1 MPFLEKSLANK
12 SLSNR
17 NSGADKL
24 SGWPRPRT
32 SIAKKMGLNPL
43 RMLVLIAM
51 ALGGIAGGYFIG
63 KEVAPAPRSTESP
76 EKPALQKALTQ
87 QETYE
92 EPLPENIIIER
103 DGVLKRIALP
113 GLDAEID
120 LGNGVF
126 VPAETFKPETAPV
139 AETSMATESKPF
151 ADEETKTEVT
161 ALLEK
166 VEPPTSKP
174 QTPAEQAKVVP
185 AAIQSIRALP
195 DNIAELQQADAA
207 ALPAWQRYALPVT
220 LSDKPLIVVVI
231 DDVGLDRRRARQT
244 VDLPG
249 PLTLSYM
256 AYAGDLTQQTQKA
269 RAKGHELMLHV
280 PMEPSSSA
288 INPGPNVLLSGM
300 PEDELL
306 KNIAWSLD
314 QVSGYV
320 GINNHMG
327 SRFTSDRASMET
339 VVGALKARGYLFLD
353 SVTSGKTVAHD
364 VAREGGIPYA
374 VRNVFLDHKDD
385 LAAIKTQLRRTEQIA
400 KRTGVAI
407 AIGHP
412 RDNTIEALQEWL
424 PNLEERGFQLVPISA
439 VVRISRPK

>member
-1 MPFLEKSLANK
+1 MANK
-12 SLSNR
+12 SQSNR
-17 NSGADKL
+17 SSGADKL

-32 SIAKKMGLNPL
+32 YIAKKMGLNPV
-43 RMLVLIAM
+43 RMLLLIAM
-51 ALGGIAGGYFIG
+51 ATAGLAGGYYIV
-63 KEVAPAPRSTESP
+63 KEVAPAPKSTESL
-76 EKPALQKALTQ
+76 EKPAPQKALTQ
-87 QETYE
+87 RETYE

-126 VPAETFKPETAPV
+126 VAVDALQQDPVAV
-139 AETSMATESKPF
+139 AETPEATELQPSTDDASKS
-151 ADEETKTEVT
+151 DVT

-166 VEPPTSKP
+166 AELPTSKP
-174 QTPAEQAKVVP
+174 QAPAVEQAKAAP
-185 AAIQSIRALP
+185 ASIKRIRALP
-195 DNIAELQQADAA
+195 DNIAELQQADAES
-207 ALPAWQRYALPVT
+207 LPAWQRYALPVT
-220 LSDKPLIVVVI
+220 LSDKPLIVIVI

-244 VDLPG
+244 IELPG

-256 AYAGDLTQQTQKA
+256 AYAEDLMQQTQKA

-280 PMEPSSSA
+280 PMEPSSSS
-288 INPGPNVLLSGM
+288 INPGLNVLLSGM

-306 KNIAWSLD
+306 KNITWSLD
-314 QVSGYV
+314 QMTGYV

-327 SRFTSDRASMET
+327 SRFTSDRASMKI
-339 VVGALKARGYLFLD
+339 VVGALKARGYMFLD
-353 SVTSGKTVAHD
+353 SVTSSKTVAHD
-364 VAREGGIPYA
+364 IARQGGIPYA

-412 RDNTIEALQEWL
+412 RDNTIEALREWL
-424 PNLEERGFQLVPISA
+424 PDLNERGFQLVPISA
-439 VVRISRPK
+439 VVRINKPSE

>member
-1 MPFLEKSLANK
+1 MANK
-12 SLSNR
+12 PQSKRS
-17 NSGADKL
+17 SGADKL

-32 SIAKKMGLNPL
+32 YIAKKMGLNPV
-43 RMLVLIAM
+43 RMLLLIAM
-51 ALGGIAGGYFIG
+51 ATAGLAGGYYIG
-63 KEVAPAPRSTESP
+63 KEVAPAPKSTESV
-76 EKPALQKALTQ
+76 EKPAPQKALTQ
-87 QETYE
+87 RETYE

-126 VPAETFKPETAPV
+126 VAVDALQQDPVAV
-139 AETSMATESKPF
+139 AETPEATELQPSTDDASKS
-151 ADEETKTEVT
+151 DVT

-166 VEPPTSKP
+166 AELPTSKP
-174 QTPAEQAKVVP
+174 QAPAVEQAKAAP
-185 AAIQSIRALP
+185 ASIKSIRALP
-195 DNIAELQQADAA
+195 DNIAELQQADAES
-207 ALPAWQRYALPVT
+207 LPAWQRYALPVT
-220 LSDKPLIVVVI
+220 LSDKPLIVIVI

-244 VDLPG
+244 IELPG

-256 AYAGDLTQQTQKA
+256 AYAEDLMQQTQKA

-280 PMEPSSSA
+280 PMEPSSSS

-306 KNIAWSLD
+306 KNITWSLD
-314 QVSGYV
+314 QMTGYV

-327 SRFTSDRASMET
+327 SRFTSDRASMKI
-339 VVGALKARGYLFLD
+339 VVGALKARGYMFLD
-353 SVTSGKTVAHD
+353 SVTSSKTVAHD
-364 VAREGGIPYA
+364 FARQGGIPYA

-412 RDNTIEALQEWL
+412 RDNTIEALREWL
-424 PNLEERGFQLVPISA
+424 PDLNERGFQLVPISA
-439 VVRISRPK
+439 VVRINKPSE

>member
-1 MPFLEKSLANK
+1 M
-12 SLSNR
+12 
-17 NSGADKL
+17 
-24 SGWPRPRT
+24 
-32 SIAKKMGLNPL
+32 
-43 RMLVLIAM
+43 RMLLLIAM
-51 ALGGIAGGYFIG
+51 ATGGLAGGYYIG
-63 KEVAPAPRSTESP
+63 KEVAPAPQSTESQGRSGP
-76 EKPALQKALTQ
+76 QKALTQ

-126 VPAETFKPETAPV
+126 VAVDALKQEAVPVMETPTTA
-139 AETSMATESKPF
+139 ESKLTE
-151 ADEETKTEVT
+151 DDDTKPDVT

-166 VEPPTSKP
+166 VEPPASKP
-174 QTPAEQAKVVP
+174 QVPALEQAKT
-185 AAIQSIRALP
+185 ASTSIKSIRALP
-195 DNIAELQQADAA
+195 DNIAELQQADAE

-220 LSDKPLIVVVI
+220 LSDKPLIVIVI
-231 DDVGLDRRRARQT
+231 DDVGLDRRRAQET
-244 VDLPG
+244 IELPG

-256 AYAGDLTQQTQKA
+256 AYAENLTQQTQKA

-280 PMEPSSSA
+280 PMEPSSSS

-314 QVSGYV
+314 QMSGYV

-327 SRFTSDRASMET
+327 SRFTSDRASMKT

-424 PNLEERGFQLVPISA
+424 PNLNERGFQLVPISA
-439 VVRISRPK
+439 VVRINKP

>member
-1 MPFLEKSLANK
+1 
-12 SLSNR
+12 
-17 NSGADKL
+17 
-24 SGWPRPRT
+24 
-32 SIAKKMGLNPL
+32 MGLNPV
-43 RMLVLIAM
+43 RMLMLIAM
-51 ALGGIAGGYFIG
+51 ATGGLAGGYFIG
-63 KEVAPAPRSTESP
+63 KEVAPATRSTP
-76 EKPALQKALTQ
+76 QKALTQ

-126 VPAETFKPETAPV
+126 VPAETPKPETAPV
-139 AETSMATESKPF
+139 DETPMTTESKLSVD
-151 ADEETKTEVT
+151 DETPPEA

-166 VEPPTSKP
+166 IEPPASKP
-174 QTPAEQAKVVP
+174 QVPVVEQAKSVP
-185 AAIQSIRALP
+185 ATIKSIRALP

-256 AYAGDLTQQTQKA
+256 AYAEDLTQQTQKA

-280 PMEPSSSA
+280 PMEPSSST

-327 SRFTSDRASMET
+327 SRFTSDRTSMKT

-353 SVTSGKTVAHD
+353 SVTAGKTVAHD

-385 LAAIKTQLRRTEQIA
+385 LATIKTQLRRTEQIA

-424 PNLEERGFQLVPISA
+424 PNLEERGFQLVPISS
-439 VVRISRPK
+439 VVRINKP

>member
-1 MPFLEKSLANK
+1 
-12 SLSNR
+12 
-17 NSGADKL
+17 
-24 SGWPRPRT
+24 
-32 SIAKKMGLNPL
+32 MGLNPV
-43 RMLVLIAM
+43 RMLLLIAM
-51 ALGGIAGGYFIG
+51 ALGGLAGGYFIG
-63 KEVAPAPRSTESP
+63 KEFTPAPRSTETAA
-76 EKPALQKALTQ
+76 KPAPQKALTQ
-87 QETYE
+87 QQTYE

-126 VPAETFKPETAPV
+126 VAAEPIKIESPDVIATPPAPDSEPAEIEKAKPE
-139 AETSMATESKPF
+139 ATETLAKKL
-151 ADEETKTEVT
+151 AN
-161 ALLEK
+161 
-166 VEPPTSKP
+166 VEPPASKP
-174 QTPAEQAKVVP
+174 QAPAVEQAT
-185 AAIQSIRALP
+185 AIPNSVRSIRALP
-195 DNIAELQQADAA
+195 DNIAELQQHNAES
-207 ALPAWQRYALPVT
+207 LPAWQRYALPVVLT
-220 LSDKPLIVVVI
+220 DKPLIVVVI
-231 DDVGLDRRRARQT
+231 DDLGLDRRRARQT
-244 VDLPG
+244 ADLPG

-256 AYAGDLTQQTQKA
+256 VYADDLAQQTQKA

-288 INPGPNVLLSGM
+288 IDPGPNVLLSGM
-300 PEDELL
+300 PKDELL

-339 VVGALKARGYLFLD
+339 VVGALKERGYLFLD

-364 VAREGGIPYA
+364 VARDSGIPYA

-385 LAAIKTQLRRTEQIA
+385 LTAIKTQLRRTEQIA
-400 KRTGVAI
+400 KRTGIAI

-412 RDNTIEALQEWL
+412 RDNTIEALREWL
-424 PNLEERGFQLVPISA
+424 PHLEERGFQLVPISA
-439 VVRISRPK
+439 VARISKPLK

>member
-1 MPFLEKSLANK
+1 
-12 SLSNR
+12 
-17 NSGADKL
+17 
-24 SGWPRPRT
+24 
-32 SIAKKMGLNPL
+32 MGLNPI
-43 RMLVLIAM
+43 RMLLLILM
-51 ALGGIAGGYFIG
+51 ALGGLAGGYFIG
-63 KEVAPAPRSTESP
+63 KEVAPAPKSTETVV
-76 EKPALQKALTQ
+76 KPASQKALTQ
-87 QETYE
+87 QQTYE

-126 VPAETFKPETAPV
+126 VAVDALKAESEG
-139 AETSMATESKPF
+139 
-151 ADEETKTEVT
+151 VT
-161 ALLEK
+161 ASPPATDSAPTAMDQAKSATTDLLEN
-166 VEPPTSKP
+166 VEPPASKP
-174 QTPAEQAKVVP
+174 QAPAIEQAKAVP
-185 AAIQSIRALP
+185 ASIRSIRALP
-195 DNIAELQQADAA
+195 DNIAELQQDNAE

-231 DDVGLDRRRARQT
+231 DDVGLDRKRARQT
-244 VDLPG
+244 TDLPG

-256 AYAGDLTQQTQKA
+256 AYADDLAQQTQKA

-280 PMEPSSSA
+280 PMEPSSST
-288 INPGPNVLLSGM
+288 IDPGPNVLLSGM
-300 PEDELL
+300 PKDELL
-306 KNIAWSLD
+306 KNITWSLD

-327 SRFTSDRASMET
+327 SRFTSDRASMEA
-339 VVGALKARGYLFLD
+339 VVEVLKERGYLFLD

-364 VAREGGIPYA
+364 VARDGGIPYA

-385 LAAIKTQLRRTEQIA
+385 LDAIKTQLRRTEQIA

-412 RDNTIEALQEWL
+412 RDHTIEALREWL
-424 PNLEERGFQLVPISA
+424 PNLDARGFQLVPISA
-439 VVRISRPK
+439 VVRINKPSE